1 MALQRSEADN
11 DTSRPGVAKWPHIL
25 GGSAVIL
32 QFYAFASLTLVLL
45 SGWVALEAVAG
56 YLGGSL
62 RWAVVTRGSFRRHFE
77 VLQALLR
84 SLRLRKQAETQ
95 VPLAVADAPELFAML
110 ESLCFLLNIAP
121 APAVFLEMDGKASFQ
136 HGERI
141 TLGIGFDL
149 FAGLTRSEL
158 EVVLAHEL
166 CHASLPRWIMG
177 RWLAHGLQRGL
188 QLSRA
193 LSRLCPPRERS
204 NPTSLASALLQVTEG
219 LVEATARHAAA
230 FSRQEELAADRG
242 AAVILGSEAVHH
254 ALLKMESLKHYAA
267 RLSWHERLAQLEAQ
281 TFSAWLTQEFS
292 KAKPVTITELNAL
305 TQDRYSTH
313 PSLRDRLAALPPT
326 TIALTQPDTRSA
338 ISLLANPDALAESL
352 FARVLATTI
361 KEEERDTRKLRRWI
375 KETRVARDL
384 RPVQACGGALVLAA
398 AIAATVAWSVG
409 AGPGVLSAIWASLA
423 VGLLLFHLG
432 RYREQFTLPLPD
444 FGLLK
449 HTWDT
454 DRDAPDDELKRVKTL
469 CAEQV
474 SGKNPK
480 KACRILESKCF
491 DALRECDYPKAA
503 VAAQMLLAQQ
513 PDSLAGLLT
522 SAITLAWRGDGK
534 AADVIAAVQRKNGLK
549 GPSLCWGIAWAFMFR
564 GNWGRAEALLEQ
576 TIDQHPADPTLLN
589 LRALCQA
596 RRGKIQSAIHNAR
609 RACEP
614 QPKNIEHAKFLIG
627 LLLEGGYVR
636 EAQTRL
642 APLEQ
647 QIDADPELMLLVVR
661 TNLSLRNYAGAEAW
675 SRALTRKSAP
685 AYMIVQLAA
694 FHELAGLFDQAGS
707 YYSAALSQG
716 HFPDA
721 CLGLSRV
728 EAGRNNISAARQ
740 HALNALA
747 FLKPLGKFATPPITL
762 LRPILTQLA
771 TLEPPVWAAHAW
783 LANLP
788 DNALPSALAGMSF
801 IVYGTSQSKAEQILR
816 TVMDAMFAG
825 GIRPATINIAWRL
838 APPDHQP
845 FGNVCPGVQP
855 LLNDTGSSPYR
866 EFHRRGLWQSRD
878 TRIQSLLQG
887 LHFIPG
893 PLLPLLPADDDLV
906 AQSV

>member
-1 MALQRSEADN
+1 MAGTRFA
-11 DTSRPGVAKWPHIL
+11 TRVAAFTRP
-25 GGSAVIL
+25 
-32 QFYAFASLTLVLL
+32 
-45 SGWVALEAVAG
+45 
-56 YLGGSL
+56 
-62 RWAVVTRGSFRRHFE
+62 
-77 VLQALLR
+77 
-84 SLRLRKQAETQ
+84 
-95 VPLAVADAPELFAML
+95 
-110 ESLCFLLNIAP
+110 
-121 APAVFLEMDGKASFQ
+121 FQ
-136 HGERI
+136 I
-141 TLGIGFDL
+141 I
-149 FAGLTRSEL
+149 
-158 EVVLAHEL
+158 
-166 CHASLPRWIMG
+166 
-177 RWLAHGLQRGL
+177 
-188 QLSRA
+188 
-193 LSRLCPPRERS
+193 PPRERS

-771 TLEPPVWAAHAW
+771 TLEPPGGPPMPGWPICLIMPCPAPWRECLLLCTAPASRKRSKSCAQSWMRCLPAEFGGYDQHCLAIGPSGPSTFWQCLSRCSTSSQRHRIVAVSRIPSERLVAITRHPDSIPPARPPFYTGPTPSPAARGRRSCRPKCLGLTRLGDSRRYNGRGEFIVESFH
-783 LANLP
+783 NP
-788 DNALPSALAGMSF
+788 PPPSALPMALPKSTNGF
-801 IVYGTSQSKAEQILR
+801 SQIIWA
-816 TVMDAMFAG
+816 
-825 GIRPATINIAWRL
+825 
-838 APPDHQP
+838 
-845 FGNVCPGVQP
+845 
-855 LLNDTGSSPYR
+855 
-866 EFHRRGLWQSRD
+866 
-878 TRIQSLLQG
+878 
-887 LHFIPG
+887 
-893 PLLPLLPADDDLV
+893 
-906 AQSV
+906 